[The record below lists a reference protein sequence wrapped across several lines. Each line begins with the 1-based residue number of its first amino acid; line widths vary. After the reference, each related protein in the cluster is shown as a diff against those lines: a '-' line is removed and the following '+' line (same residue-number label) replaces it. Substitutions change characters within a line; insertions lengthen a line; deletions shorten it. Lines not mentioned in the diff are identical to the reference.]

1 MTRNRKWPR
10 QFTQKDSPKVS
21 RQIHGKKQPE
31 TQGGLGSSGGG
42 VGMGREDTL
51 VFWKGLMRLG
61 RLTIGEGVWHGDP
74 MSSQLLESPKLV
86 DAV

>member
-1 MTRNRKWPR
+1 MAKAVYTEGLVRGQYVNFLKI
-10 QFTQKDSPKVS
+10 S

-31 TQGGLGSSGGG
+31 TQGGLGRRG
-42 VGMGREDTL
+42 VGGDTP
-51 VFWKGLMRLG
+51 VFWKGVTCLG

-74 MSSQLLESPKLV
+74 MSSQLLECPKLV